1 MVKLYWKWVVICEKI
16 VISGSSKLQDKV
28 NYWLDYFKNKNYEII
43 DYPKFIEH
51 DNYEKELPKVY
62 KDFYTSLENTN
73 VFFLMNEE
81 KNGIKGYIGASAIAE
96 LTYVV
101 ILNLIHNKNI
111 DIYILNMPSQ
121 EVSSY
126 DEVKFWLDMGW
137 IKLFDRENE

>member
-1 MVKLYWKWVVICEKI
+1 MRKI

-51 DNYEKELPKVY
+51 DNYDKELSKIY
-62 KDFYTSLENTN
+62 KDFYTALENTN

-101 ILNLIHNKNI
+101 ILNLIHDKNI

-137 IKLFDRENE
+137 IKLFDKENE